1 LIEMP
6 LMILG
11 GACVLAIML
20 LTAADV
26 VARYL
31 IASPIRGAYEFV
43 QALLAIA
50 TFAGL
55 PLVGLRGD
63 HISVRLLNSDTL
75 GRFGRWVDALFV
87 AIGAVVLVVLM
98 QRIWALADLVG
109 ANEQTLG
116 ALAIPLEPLY
126 RVLSVLAGIS
136 ASMLLV
142 FVMPAPFMR
151 KDAAR
156 PG

>member
-1 LIEMP
+1 MIRFRRFIELP

-26 VARYL
+26 FARYV
-31 IASPIRGAYEFV
+31 IASPIRGTYEFV
-43 QALLAIA
+43 QALLAVA

-55 PLVGLRGD
+55 PLVGLHGA
-63 HISVRLLNSDTL
+63 HISVRLLHSERL
-75 GRFGRWVDALFV
+75 GRFGRWVDALFLAV
-87 AIGAVVLVVLM
+87 GAVVLFVLM

-116 ALAIPLEPLY
+116 ALAIPLLT
-126 RVLSVLAGIS
+126 RCTACS
-136 ASMLLV
+136 ACW
-142 FVMPAPFMR
+142 PASP
-151 KDAAR
+151 
-156 PG
+156 P